1 MALCT
6 LLALA
11 SSCTGGRP
19 SSGPPKAAT
28 STSPRHPSALPSVSP
43 VVGERV
49 VLTAD
54 LSEAPAKWQ
63 RVFFVP
69 FGKRSSELGFKSF
82 HESLNSQPSSFSVDM
97 EGSVWIA
104 DRWKER
110 VVHYSP
116 TGKYVGSVPVE
127 RSPSTSVGG
136 TRGRIRDII
145 VVRDRLWA
153 LFEPSGGPLARIAS
167 DGAVEFLRPRL
178 QSRDLWV
185 GEIFPSDGPLTMLV
199 GGFVNP
205 DRGFVEDGPTGFFKW
220 DPAGVPEQ
228 LKGLPDG
235 KGSLI
240 QLERASGL
248 SSVGDQDFELR
259 YLAPEQGFVQPF
271 HVNVATG
278 DGTAARSFPAEV
290 GPGNLLPAGDDVVM
304 YVMLAPSRARDA
316 RRYGGGRWLL
326 RLGRSPVLW
335 ERLPDP
341 DIPDE
346 PQHRHLALG
355 PGGTIYLMVARKGG
369 MLILRRP

>member
-1 MALCT
+1 VALCT

-11 SSCTGGRP
+11 SSCTGGQP
-19 SSGPPKAAT
+19 AGGPPKAAT
-28 STSPRHPSALPSVSP
+28 PTSPRHPPALPSVSP

-82 HESLNSQPSSFSVDM
+82 HESLNSQPSSFSVDVD
-97 EGSVWIA
+97 GSVWIA

-116 TGKYVGSVPVE
+116 TGKYVGSVPVAS
-127 RSPSTSVGG
+127 SPSTSIGA

-145 VVRDRLWA
+145 VVRDHLWA

-167 DGAVEFLRPRL
+167 DGPVEFLRPRL
-178 QSRDLWV
+178 QGRDLWV

-205 DRGFVEDGPTGFFKW
+205 DRGFVDDGPTGFFKW
-220 DPAGVPEQ
+220 DPPGGPQ
-228 LKGLPDG
+228 RLQGLPDG

-240 QLERASGL
+240 QLERASRP

-259 YLAPEQGFVQPF
+259 YLAPEEGFVQPL
-271 HVNVATG
+271 HVDVTTG
-278 DGTAARSFPAEV
+278 GGTAARSLPAEV
-290 GPGNLLPAGDDVVM
+290 GPGNLLPTGDDVVM

-316 RRYGGGRWLL
+316 RRHGGGRWLL

>member
-1 MALCT
+1 VALCA
-6 LLALA
+6 LVALA
-11 SSCTGGRP
+11 GSCTGGRP
-19 SSGPPKAAT
+19 TSGAPRAAT
-28 STSPRHPSALPSVSP
+28 PTSSPHPSALPSVSP
-43 VVGERV
+43 VVAETV

-54 LSEAPAKWQ
+54 LSEAPAEWR

-69 FGKRSSELGFKSF
+69 FGSRSSELGFKSF
-82 HESLNSQPSSFSVDM
+82 HESVNSQPSSFSVDVD
-97 EGSVWIA
+97 GSVWIA

-110 VVHYSP
+110 VAHYSP
-116 TGKYVGSVPVE
+116 TGKYVGSVPVA
-127 RSPSTSVGG
+127 RWPSTSIGG

-145 VVRDRLWA
+145 IVRDRLWV

-185 GEIFPSDGPLTMLV
+185 GEILPSYGPLTILV

-205 DRGFVEDGPTGFFKW
+205 DQGFVEDGPTGFFKW
-220 DPAGVPEQ
+220 DPPGLPEQ
-228 LKGLPDG
+228 LNGLPNG

-240 QLERASGL
+240 QLERASGP

-259 YLAPEQGFVQPF
+259 YLAPDQGFVQPF
-271 HVNVATG
+271 HIDVTTG
-278 DGTAARSFPAEV
+278 LGMGVRSLPAEV
-290 GPGNLLPAGDDVVM
+290 GPGNLLPTGDDVVM

-326 RLGRSPVLW
+326 RLGRSPILW

-355 PGGTIYLMVARKGG
+355 PGGAIYLMVAQKGG